1 MHRITCTWKQT
12 GQKVWSWGSV
22 TVIHHI
28 PHDEPMRP
36 QSLAPNPGTRGW
48 LWLKTA
54 GPQNKTKR
62 YEYEKSTHEKE
73 DRREREKQKRVT
85 VRVNRMY
92 CTCMHTCMH
101 TCTHTCT
108 HDIKEHQSTES
119 RKEVKSELHH
129 PHVRH
134 IPTFLGRAGFS
145 LFPSYGPLTHKP
157 TGNHIV
163 SSFLTERLR
172 VAPCSGHHLSLT

>member
-1 MHRITCTWKQT
+1 
-12 GQKVWSWGSV
+12 
-22 TVIHHI
+22 
-28 PHDEPMRP
+28 MRP